1 MTSDYPHRV
10 VDAPLSFAQE
20 GLWLIEQMFPELQQ
34 FVLMRA
40 FRLRGEVDAAAL
52 SRAVGALGARHET
65 LRTTFVVVDGSPRQ
79 RVRADLRLQLQ
90 QRDLRGTPD
99 PLNAARQ
106 ITEESSALPF
116 DLATGPPMRAI
127 LLRLADDDNV
137 LILAAHHI
145 VIDLWSWP
153 TLLADLSELAAA
165 EQQGRTPKLAEIQM
179 GTTDYARWQRSRMD
193 DPEVR
198 AQLDHWRRELEGV
211 PSLVSLPAD
220 RRHPPGPSRGG
231 GVLHA
236 PLTPDLAA
244 ALDALGKA
252 EGATVAMIT
261 LAALGALLARYTRE
275 QVVTI
280 GLPVA
285 GDRHRPEVE
294 HLVGMFVNVLPA
306 KVDLRRDPT
315 FRMLVQQ
322 AKMSVFDVLVNQ
334 DVPYE
339 LLVRTSA
346 PGGAAGVMHYE
357 QVSVNVRYPEPDA
370 LTLGPV
376 AVSEFPGGR
385 WFPPGDLTLTVD
397 VGEDR
402 TDMVWI
408 YDDTLFDR
416 AMIAGLARQFQA
428 MLADGVTRP
437 DIPVSGLQVS
447 PPGWRAAPAAVQPA
461 PAGTV
466 VSRFTDWVRRTPG
479 ALAVVHGNHRMTY
492 AELDRRACEFAVT
505 LRRLG
510 VRRETPVGV
519 CMDRSPDLIAA
530 YLGVLKAGGA
540 YLPIEP
546 EYPAHRQNEMLSQAG
561 ATIVIC
567 GGGPRD
573 VPWPPSVRQ
582 LDPRAAEISELQLPP
597 LPAPAPPQALAY
609 VMFTSGST
617 GTPKGVA
624 VTHRGV
630 VGLVVEA
637 NYVQVSPGDRVAHTS
652 GVCSD
657 ITTFELWAPLL
668 NGASVHI
675 VDRDLMLSPVAF
687 GEFLTG
693 QGITIL
699 SVPAALINHS
709 AYLAPLAAAPLRTLH
724 FGGEAGRPAAAR
736 ALLDAGFRGSLV
748 HAYGPTE
755 TTMLASSAVISDV
768 RPDRI
773 RLPVGH
779 PVSATEVYVMDE
791 LLRPVPPGMPGELCV
806 AGDRLARGYLAR
818 PGLTAERFCP
828 NPVPGRDGQLMY
840 RTGDLG
846 RQLPDGQFQVLGRL
860 DRQVKLHGFRV
871 EPAEVEQVLA
881 GCPDIAQA
889 AVVARPGP
897 GGDGTG
903 LAAYVTALP
912 GTTVSVRALRE
923 ELSRRLPAY
932 MVPSA
937 IVPLPQLPLTASGKV
952 DQRAL
957 PLPGEADLTGAE
969 LHYSLDSREHLVA
982 AAMRDLL
989 GMPAIGRD
997 DNFFALG
1004 GHSLLAVQL
1013 IDELR
1018 RSGLDVPMGHLL
1030 SHPTVSG
1037 VARWAEPDAADQ
1049 AVLILVHGGGGG
1061 VGAYAPF
1068 LTEIGDRYRSV
1079 LLEAREP
1086 GSDSI
1091 TDLAAGYLEQV
1102 RPALSGPAAVLAGW
1116 SVGGAIAHEMARQW
1130 QGMTGS
1136 SKPVLM
1142 IDTWPGQPPGA
1153 VNGNALSAF
1162 VYDLV
1167 SSAGAPLPA
1176 FPADGADPAQALS
1189 AVLAELRHISGFGRL
1204 DLDQLLARF
1213 AVFRRLSAAIA
1224 DYRPHRYD
1232 GPVTLIEAA
1241 SSPPKQAAW
1250 APFCT
1255 QLRIVELPGDH
1266 YSVLRKAAPA
1276 LADLGGALLGRA
1288 DGRSLSDHRQN
1299 STNAA
1304 WQ

>member
-1 MTSDYPHRV
+1 MTSDYSHGV

-52 SRAVGALGARHET
+52 TRAVSALGARHET
-65 LRTTFVVVDGSPRQ
+65 LRTTFVLVNGSPRQ
-79 RVRADLRLQLQ
+79 RVRTDLRLQLQ
-90 QRDLRGTPD
+90 QRDLRGTTD
-99 PLNAARQ
+99 PLNTARQ

-116 DLATGPPMRAI
+116 DLAAGPAMRAI

-153 TLLADLSELAAA
+153 ALLADLSELVAA
-165 EQQGRTPKLAEIQM
+165 EQQGRPPKLAEIRM
-179 GTTDYARWQRSRMD
+179 GTTDYARWQRSRIGE
-193 DPEVR
+193 PEVR
-198 AQLDHWRRELEGV
+198 AQLDYWRRELEGV
-211 PSLVSLPAD
+211 PSLLSLPAD
-220 RRHPPGPSRGG
+220 RRRPPGPSRGG

-236 PLTPDLAA
+236 PLTPDIAA
-244 ALDALGKA
+244 ALDVLGKA

-261 LAALGALLARYTRE
+261 LAALGALLGRYTRE

-315 FRMLVQQ
+315 FRVLVQQ
-322 AKMSVFDVLVNQ
+322 AKMAVFDVLVNQ

-346 PGGAAGVMHYE
+346 PDGAAGVMHYE
-357 QVSVNVRYPEPDA
+357 QVSMNVRYPEPDA
-370 LTLGPV
+370 LTLDGV

-416 AMIAGLARQFQA
+416 AMIAGLARQFQT

-437 DIPVSGLQVS
+437 DIPVAELLVS
-447 PPGWRAAPAAVQPA
+447 PSGWRAAPAAVQSA

-466 VSRFTDWVRRTPG
+466 ISRFTHWVRRTPG
-479 ALAVVHGNHRMTY
+479 ALAVVHGDRRMTY
-492 AELDRRACEFAVT
+492 AELDRRASDFAVT

-540 YLPIEP
+540 YLPMEP
-546 EYPAHRQNEMLSQAG
+546 EHPAHRQNEMLSQVG

-567 GGGPRD
+567 GGRPRD

-582 LDPRAAEISELQLPP
+582 LDPQAVRVGEREMLPP
-597 LPAPAPPQALAY
+597 PGPPEALAY

-637 NYVQVSPGDRVAHTS
+637 NYVQVSSSDRVAHTS

-675 VDRDLMLSPVAF
+675 IDRDLMLSPVAF
-687 GEFLTG
+687 GEFLTA
-693 QGITIL
+693 QRITIL
-699 SVPAALINHS
+699 SVPAAVVNHG
-709 AYLAPLAAAPLRTLH
+709 AYIAPLAAAPLRTLH
-724 FGGEAGRPAAAR
+724 FGGEAGSPAAAR
-736 ALLDAGFRGSLV
+736 GLLDGGFRGSLV

-768 RPDRI
+768 RPDCI

-806 AGDRLARGYLAR
+806 AGDRLARGYMAR

-828 NPVPGRDGQLMY
+828 NPVPGREGQLMY
-840 RTGDLG
+840 RTGDLA
-846 RQLPDGQFQVLGRL
+846 RQLPDGQFQLLGRL

-881 GCPDIAQA
+881 GCPEVAQA
-889 AVVARPGP
+889 TVVARPGP

-937 IVPLPQLPLTASGKV
+937 IVPLSQLPLTASGKV

-957 PLPGEADLTGAE
+957 PLPGDADLMGAE

-989 GMPAIGRD
+989 GIPAIGRG

-1018 RSGLDVPMGHLL
+1018 RNGLEVPMGHLL
-1030 SHPTVSG
+1030 SHPTVAG
-1037 VARWAEPDAADQ
+1037 VASWAEPDATDQ

-1086 GSDSI
+1086 RSGSI
-1091 TDLAAGYLEQV
+1091 ADLAADYVEQV

-1130 QGMTGS
+1130 QEMTGR

-1142 IDTWPGQPPGA
+1142 IDAWPGQPPGA
-1153 VNGNALSAF
+1153 ANGNALSAF

-1176 FPADGADPAQALS
+1176 FPADSADPAQTLS
-1189 AVLAELRHISGFGRL
+1189 AVLAELRQVPGFGRL

-1224 DYRPHRYD
+1224 DYRPRRYD
-1232 GPVTLIEAA
+1232 GPATLIEAA
-1241 SSPPKQAAW
+1241 SSPPKEAAW

-1255 QLRIVELPGDH
+1255 QLRIVQLPGDH

-1288 DGRSLSDHRQN
+1288 DGRSLSDHQQN
-1299 STNAA
+1299 SMNAA